1 MKEFDL
7 SRVAIALSVA
17 LSLTL
22 SFVVVDVIAAE
33 GMKAVAALKSS
44 RPVTQPL
51 HAQSHRAAVRN
62 AASARVC

>member
-1 MKEFDL
+1 MKKFYL

-22 SFVVVDVIAAE
+22 SFVFVDMIAAE

-51 HAQSHRAAVRN
+51 HAQSRRAAIH
-62 AASARVC
+62 AAVQR